1 MDYINR
7 KLERTLH
14 EAAQYFP
21 VIAVTGPR
29 QSGKSTLLGHLFP
42 EAVKF
47 SMKDVNVRSFAESDP
62 VAFLNQT
69 DKAIFIDEVQKVPML
84 FEYIQGIVDN
94 HPDRKF
100 LLSGS
105 SNFELMKSLS
115 ESLAGRAGIYE
126 LMPMSYE
133 EISSYQNGKDL
144 NTFLYDGLFPAICA
158 GKNISRLFYPAYV
171 KTYIEKDI
179 RDLLHIKDSML

>member
-100 LLSGS
+100 LLSDH
-105 SNFELMKSLS
+105 
-115 ESLAGRAGIYE
+115 ESLIVLHVTENCVGQ
-126 LMPMSYE
+126 PSTD
-133 EISSYQNGKDL
+133 SS
-144 NTFLYDGLFPAICA
+144 FLHGLIAPFGMFRVGLFFWHF
-158 GKNISRLFYPAYV
+158 G
-171 KTYIEKDI
+171 
-179 RDLLHIKDSML
+179 